1 MNMKLWNTLQLEFF
15 KLRWRMLWLL
25 PVLLLLL
32 QAAWMW
38 WGLKS
43 MSHQEIIQGWQ
54 HYLYQLPVLNAI
66 MLPVLMA
73 VMGSRIADIEHKG
86 QMLKLLYTVEER
98 GYVLLAKLLCGG
110 WYLLWIL
117 LGQLGTMLAIGMYK
131 GFYPPVPWGYFACYM
146 LFTFLT
152 SSCIYLVQLLISLLI
167 KNQAISLIVGIAGS
181 FCGLFSL
188 FLNITPVNK
197 LILWSYYSQLFLCG
211 MNWDRASRNT
221 EMYWVAPN
229 WGSFLLLAVGFLVT
243 LWIGWRLLERK
254 EC

>member
-15 KLRWRMLWLL
+15 KLRGRMLWLL

-38 WGLKS
+38 WGMKS
-43 MSHQEIIQGWQ
+43 MSHQETIQGWQ

-131 GFYPPVPWGYFACYM
+131 GFYPPVPWGYFACYI

-152 SSCIYLVQLLISLLI
+152 SFCIYLVQLLISLLI

-229 WGSFLLLAVGFLVT
+229 WESFLLLAAGFLVT